1 MNPGFLLG
9 IFVCMKSFSCEE
21 PIAAL
26 ASPWGVSAIGVIR
39 TSGEGTLAILSRIFR
54 GPRTQAD
61 LSHGRGSRLYHGYLW
76 DGERKIDE
84 IILAVYRKPRS
95 YTGEDSAEIYCHGG
109 LAIIQQIL
117 ELLLRSGFQQ
127 AAPGEFTLRA
137 FLNDK
142 MDLTRA
148 EAVNEIIRAKTD
160 RARALALN
168 RLSGAVER
176 KVQQIKEALIELS
189 AAVEVQID
197 YPDED
202 LEENL
207 IDRTR
212 VNALI
217 LEIEKLLS
225 TYRTGKIIQEGTSVV
240 IAGRTNAGK
249 STLFNLLLRED
260 RAIVSE
266 IHGTTRD
273 YIEASVAIDGIPV
286 RLFDTAGLRKT
297 ESPLELEG
305 IKRTDQIIRN
315 AELLLFLVDATL
327 GFEAEDRLL
336 LETYG
341 KVVPVLPIW
350 NKVDAAARKP
360 PKGFLPISA
369 ETGEGLPELNSRI
382 TAGLL
387 EGTRTDSE
395 EPVIDSARQKSLLE
409 ACLSSVKSFVRGL
422 ESGLSLDA
430 LAVDLR
436 EALDN
441 LGEITGEVVSEDILR
456 KMFSRFCVGK

>member
-1 MNPGFLLG
+1 
-9 IFVCMKSFSCEE
+9 MKSFSCEE

-249 STLFNLLLRED
+249 STLFNLLL
-260 RAIVSE
+260 
-266 IHGTTRD
+266 
-273 YIEASVAIDGIPV
+273 
-286 RLFDTAGLRKT
+286 
-297 ESPLELEG
+297 
-305 IKRTDQIIRN
+305 
-315 AELLLFLVDATL
+315 
-327 GFEAEDRLL
+327 
-336 LETYG
+336 
-341 KVVPVLPIW
+341 
-350 NKVDAAARKP
+350 
-360 PKGFLPISA
+360 
-369 ETGEGLPELNSRI
+369 
-382 TAGLL
+382 
-387 EGTRTDSE
+387 
-395 EPVIDSARQKSLLE
+395 
-409 ACLSSVKSFVRGL
+409 
-422 ESGLSLDA
+422 
-430 LAVDLR
+430 
-436 EALDN
+436 
-441 LGEITGEVVSEDILR
+441 
-456 KMFSRFCVGK
+456 